1 MGPLAAKAAFRP
13 FPAQDAPLTQVA
25 APQESSSGLAK
36 RWEQAYDARTGYYYY
51 FCEATQ
57 VGERI

>member
-1 MGPLAAKAAFRP
+1 M
-13 FPAQDAPLTQVA
+13 QDAPLTQAVA
-25 APQESSSGLAK
+25 LQESSSGVAK

-57 VGERI
+57 VGERNREVV